1 MHILTSIFALL
12 LLLLPE
18 VIFAQVNQ
26 SLINFNL
33 NAQTGTDG
41 FSNYVNLIYALS
53 ISAAALLAVIKI
65 IIAGVKYML
74 TDVVTSKG
82 DAIKE
87 IKGALFGLLLIIS
100 AVLILTVI
108 NPQLIKSTLTF
119 NPQPMPEVNVT
130 PPVTSTGP
138 SVDESGN
145 NPPPAPQEF
154 PIGTGYSVLNSVGN
168 VDLSESYFDR
178 ANSRGNVIVYNA
190 NQHCRYLLD
199 TAEEQ
204 AEYGDRC
211 LETIRTI
218 LYETCSVFSGALC
231 NTGWCTHNAGVRAG
245 DWGCR
250 LPYQRFTS
258 SQVESKYRE
267 ITSAQQQENSLYG
280 RAQFNAGCQALGGV
294 VANINLYSDSGLDNL
309 RCVKR

>member
-1 MHILTSIFALL
+1 MHILTSTLALL

-18 VIFAQVNQ
+18 VLFAQVNQ

-138 SVDESGN
+138 AVDESGRRY
-145 NPPPAPQEF
+145 NPVFFQKD
-154 PIGTGYSVLNSVGN
+154 IT
-168 VDLSESYFDR
+168 
-178 ANSRGNVIVYNA
+178 
-190 NQHCRYLLD
+190 
-199 TAEEQ
+199 
-204 AEYGDRC
+204 EYGDIQQDAVVRNGNQFAYN
-211 LETIRTI
+211 IANI
-218 LYETCSVFSGALC
+218 CSDK
-231 NTGWCTHNAGVRAG
+231 TGTEFNDCVDDEADNFRDFCRQNMGRAAG
-245 DWGCR
+245 
-250 LPYQRFTS
+250 T
-258 SQVESKYRE
+258 
-267 ITSAQQQENSLYG
+267 AQQSLRCTVPIRYTSEDNFDRVMPVGTDHDEWENLC
-280 RAQFNAGCQALGGV
+280 RQWGGV
-294 VANINLYSDSGLDNL
+294 VYDDVYFSDQY
-309 RCVKR
+309 CVWYTQPRVPQGVTI